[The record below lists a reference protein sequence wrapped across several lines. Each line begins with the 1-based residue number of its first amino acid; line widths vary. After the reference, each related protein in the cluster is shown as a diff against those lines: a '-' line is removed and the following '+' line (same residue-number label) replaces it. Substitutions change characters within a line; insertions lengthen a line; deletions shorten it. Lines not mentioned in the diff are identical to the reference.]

1 MENPMEQE
9 ELLKLIDKYKSGTLS
24 EEEKLFLDSWY
35 SQYAAKK
42 ESDFKTETL
51 HDNLLLIRN
60 GIESALVSEGITLER
75 KIVKL
80 HQWRKVAAAAAVF
93 LAIVG
98 TAIYFV
104 LPTKDEGLLAMQN
117 IHAGG
122 QSAYLTLANGKN
134 IKLSGYPVNRLSSQG
149 GVQISQT
156 KDGKLIYAA
165 TVQHSDAAFVFNTL
179 TVPLGG
185 VYKVQLSD
193 GSTVM
198 LNSGSSL
205 EFPVSFHGGERL
217 VKLKGEGY
225 FEVAKNPAMP
235 FIVEAGKIRT
245 KVLGTHFNIS
255 TYADDKVQQA
265 TLLEGKIQ
273 VHENGTDHTVILE
286 PGQQASLTGN
296 QLQVANVEAADFAAW
311 HEGTFVFNNESLK
324 IVMQQ
329 LSRWYNVEVDYATLP
344 DRKLYMRMS
353 REVNLAEV
361 LRRISLTSNI
371 KFSFR
376 EGRVAV
382 TN

>member
-9 ELLKLIDKYKSGTLS
+9 ELLRLINSYKSGTLS
-24 EEEKLFLDSWY
+24 DEEVQFLDSWY
-35 SQYAAKK
+35 NQYAAKK

-51 HDNLLLIRN
+51 PDNLLLIRN
-60 GIESALVSEGITLER
+60 GIESVLAGEGITLDR

-80 HQWRKVAAAAAVF
+80 NPWRRIAAAAV
-93 LAIVG
+93 LLVTLG

-104 LPTKDEGLLAMQN
+104 LPRKDEGLAAMQN
-117 IHAGG
+117 IHAAK
-122 QSAYLTLANGKN
+122 QSAFLTLANGKN
-134 IKLSGYPVNRLSSQG
+134 IKLSGYPRNVLSRQS
-149 GVQISQT
+149 GVQVSQT
-156 KDGKLIYAA
+156 KDGKLIYSAP
-165 TVQHSDAAFVFNTL
+165 VQNSDAAFVFNTL

-185 VYKVQLSD
+185 IYKVQLSD

-205 EFPVSFHGGERL
+205 EFPVSFHGSERL

-245 KVLGTHFNIS
+245 KVLGTHFDIS
-255 TYADDKVQQA
+255 TYADDKVQRA

-296 QLQVANVEAADFAAW
+296 QLQVAKVEAADFAAW

-353 REVNLAEV
+353 REVNLSEV

-371 KFSFR
+371 KFSYK